1 MANFDFINVASMVRR
16 VLASGQLPATTAT
29 TIYTVA
35 ATSEAK
41 VGSFSLTNVTAS
53 AVTVTIAVVPSGG
66 SLDSTRTVL
75 SAYSLAAN
83 DTISHKDVLSA
94 FDGLILETGA
104 LISITAGTANAVNYL
119 LSGQVG
125 A

>member
-16 VLASGQLPATTAT
+16 VLASGQLAATTAT
-29 TIYTVA
+29 TIYTVP

-41 VGSFSLTNVTAS
+41 VGSFSLTNTS
-53 AVTVTIAVVPSGG
+53 TSPISITVAVVPSGG
-66 SLDSTRTVL
+66 ALDGTRTVIA
-75 SAYSLAAN
+75 SYPLAAG
-83 DTISHKDVLSA
+83 DTVSHKDVLSA

-104 LISITAGTANAVNYL
+104 LISVTAGSANAVNYL

>member
-16 VLASGQLPATTAT
+16 ILASGQITTTTAT
-29 TIYTVA
+29 TIYTVP
-35 ATSEAK
+35 TSAEAK
-41 VGSFSLTNVTAS
+41 IGSFSVTNTTAS
-53 AVTVTIAVVPSGG
+53 AVTLTVAVVPSGG
-66 SLDSTRTVL
+66 TVDGTRTVL
-75 SAYSLAAN
+75 ANYSLTAY
-83 DTISHKDVLSA
+83 DMLSHKDVLSA

>member
-16 VLASGQLPATTAT
+16 VLASGQLSATTAT
-29 TIYTVA
+29 TIYTVP

-53 AVTVTIAVVPSGG
+53 VVPVTVAVVPSGG
-66 SLDSTRTVL
+66 TLDATRTVL
-75 SAYSLAAN
+75 SAYPLAAG
-83 DTISHKDVLSA
+83 DTISHKDALSA
-94 FDGLILETGA
+94 LDGLILEGGA
-104 LISITAGTANAVNYL
+104 LISITAGTAAAVNYL

>member
-16 VLASGQLPATTAT
+16 ILASGQLAATTAT
-29 TIYTVA
+29 TIYTVPT
-35 ATSEAK
+35 TSEAK
-41 VGSFSLTNVTAS
+41 IGSFSLTNVTGTAVV
-53 AVTVTIAVVPSGG
+53 VTVAVVPSGG
-66 SLDSTRTVL
+66 TLDGTRTVV
-75 SAYSLAAN
+75 STYSLAAN

-94 FDGLILETGA
+94 FDGVILETGA
-104 LISITAGTANAVNYL
+104 LISITAGTAGSVNYL